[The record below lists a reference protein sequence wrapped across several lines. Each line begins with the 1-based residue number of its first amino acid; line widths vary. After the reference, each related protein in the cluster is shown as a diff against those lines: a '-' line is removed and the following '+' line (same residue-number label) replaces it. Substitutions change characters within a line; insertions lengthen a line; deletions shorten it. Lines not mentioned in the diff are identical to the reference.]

1 MLTIEDC
8 IELCGLTED
17 EIDAIARHE
26 HLPEINAAE
35 LARYL
40 VQSDDGTLRI
50 RRMIVDDL
58 ADAKRRGDTAAM
70 EKYRAVLGHFIA
82 AHPVHARRTAGG
94 R

>member
-40 VQSDDGTLRI
+40 VQTDDGTLRI

-58 ADAKRRGDTAAM
+58 ADAKKRGDAAAM
-70 EKYRAVLGHFIA
+70 EKYRAVLAHFIA
-82 AHPVHARRTAGG
+82 AHPAHARAASRS